1 MGLIKIKCTN
11 WHCKKISSFLSREWN
26 HLLGKFKSSATDISK
41 SLAKADKNQSHPEK
55 KRVDS
60 LQLEPECRQ
69 LDTDPNIV
77 PCGKGIHRA
86 GGRVDT

>member
-11 WHCKKISSFLSREWN
+11 WHCKKISSFLSREWK
-26 HLLGKFKSSATDISK
+26 HLGKSKSSATDISK
-41 SLAKADKNQSHPEK
+41 SLAKADKNQSHLEK
-55 KRVDS
+55 KQVDS

-77 PCGKGIHRA
+77 PSGKGIHSP